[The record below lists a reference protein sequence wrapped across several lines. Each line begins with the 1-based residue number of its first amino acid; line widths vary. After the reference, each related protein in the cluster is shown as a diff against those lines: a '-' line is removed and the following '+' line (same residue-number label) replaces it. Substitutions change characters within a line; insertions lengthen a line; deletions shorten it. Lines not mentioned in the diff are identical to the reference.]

1 MHGSELVSNSHF
13 QSKTGTTRVEDSLAW
28 ERELNL
34 PQKAFMMA
42 SSTALVAEKSHDYQ
56 YSRHFGALFHSW
68 RHLLGGRDNQ
78 DFTLV
83 WIQAF
88 IPFAH
93 VWKRTTPVQ
102 LSIKS
107 SSFPTLCRLG
117 LRLAP
122 TLNFKVHRIQWL
134 KLLILLI
141 FSCMVAHDFKINITG
156 WKRIIKVAWQTRRT
170 IEVTYL
176 SNMTKMCKLDNQ
188 VVCVLVATG
197 YNGTKNGN

>member
-13 QSKTGTTRVEDSLAW
+13 QSKTGTTRVEDSLTW

-34 PQKAFMMA
+34 PQKAFLMA

-56 YSRHFGALFHSW
+56 YSRHFGAVGDTCLEGETIRTSH
-68 RHLLGGRDNQ
+68 
-78 DFTLV
+78 LV

-93 VWKRTTPVQ
+93 LWKRTTPVQ

-107 SSFPTLCRLG
+107 SSFPTLCCLG
-117 LRLAP
+117 LRLAS

-156 WKRIIKVAWQTRRT
+156 RKGLLKKHDKLEGLLKHILVKHDKNVPTWQSSCLCTSSYW
-170 IEVTYL
+170 I
-176 SNMTKMCKLDNQ
+176 Q
-188 VVCVLVATG
+188 
-197 YNGTKNGN
+197 